1 MTIETIFNNFP
12 DDEEKEEEEEEGY
25 FPISIQDKLES
36 NEDFFKYR
44 GTVPI
49 P

>member
-12 DDEEKEEEEEEGY
+12 GDEKKEEEEGY
-25 FPISIQDKLES
+25 LPISIQDKLES